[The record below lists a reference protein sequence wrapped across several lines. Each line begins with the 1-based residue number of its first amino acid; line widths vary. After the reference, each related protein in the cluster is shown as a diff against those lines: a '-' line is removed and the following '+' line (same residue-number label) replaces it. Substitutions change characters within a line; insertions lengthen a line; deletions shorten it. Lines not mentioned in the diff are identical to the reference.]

1 MSTKI
6 NFDAKSIKFRLWIY
20 FAALALGI
28 VILIWFLQIFFLNNY
43 YEHMKISEV
52 NQIASSITH
61 AYERKDEDLT
71 ERIQELSVSNDFY
84 VMMESGGQLLLF
96 VPESD
101 SILPVYKYKNQIP
114 QLKEKLANSKSN
126 SGSVSYKINS
136 GFENYSTLAYAR
148 YLRKAADN
156 EVYLYIFSPLYPVSS
171 TVDILKD
178 QLFYVTLIA
187 LIGAFLSALYFAG
200 RVSKPL
206 KSITTTAKEMGRGNY
221 EVKFRGNSYSEINNL
236 AETLN
241 TAAYE
246 LGNADARQK
255 DLIANVS
262 HDLKTPLTM
271 IRSYAEM
278 IRDLSG
284 DNPEKRNAHLQ
295 VIIDESER
303 MGRLVSDMA
312 TISAMQTKKIVLHR
326 EVFDLSEAAA
336 SILATYDIYQEQE
349 AYDFVFNAP
358 KECMVLADRDK
369 ISQVIANLTSNA
381 VKYCGEDKFIAL
393 TIKKVGRKYRLE
405 VSDHGPGIKEDE
417 LAHVWERYYK
427 TSTNY
432 VRQTSGTGLGL
443 SIVKEILLLHN
454 ADYGVES
461 KVGKGSTFWFELD
474 IAKKEKAKDRHERTD
489 RSDGP
494 EE

>member
-1 MSTKI
+1 MNTKI
-6 NFDAKSIKFRLWIY
+6 KFDAKSIKFRLWIY
-20 FAALALGI
+20 FVALAVGI
-28 VILIWFLQIFFLNNY
+28 VLLIWFLQIFFLNNY

-61 AYERKDEDLT
+61 AYERKDDDLT

-101 SILPVYKYKNQIP
+101 SILPVYKYKDQIP

-126 SGSVSYKINS
+126 SGCVSYKINS
-136 GFENYSTLAYAR
+136 GLENYSTLAYAR
-148 YLRKAADN
+148 YLRKAAGN

-187 LIGAFLSALYFAG
+187 LIGAFLSALYFAN
-200 RVSKPL
+200 RVSRPI
-206 KSITTTAKEMGRGNY
+206 KSITTTAKEMGHGNY
-221 EVKFRGNSYSEINNL
+221 DVAFRGNSYSEINRL

-241 TAAYE
+241 NAAYE

-312 TISAMQTKKIVLHR
+312 TISAMQTKKIVLHK
-326 EVFDLSEAAA
+326 EVFDLSEMAA
-336 SILATYDIYQEQE
+336 SLLASYDIYQERDG
-349 AYDFVFNAP
+349 YDFVFNAP
-358 KECMVLADRDK
+358 KECMVLADPDK

-381 VKYCGEDKFIAL
+381 VKYCGEDKYIAL
-393 TIKKVGRKYRLE
+393 AIRKVGRKYRLE
-405 VSDHGPGIKEDE
+405 VSDHGPGIKEEE
-417 LAHVWERYYK
+417 LSHVWERYYK

-432 VRQTSGTGLGL
+432 VRETSGTGLGL

-474 IAKKEKAKDRHERTD
+474 IAKKEKAKDRYEKPD
-489 RSDGP
+489 RFEGP